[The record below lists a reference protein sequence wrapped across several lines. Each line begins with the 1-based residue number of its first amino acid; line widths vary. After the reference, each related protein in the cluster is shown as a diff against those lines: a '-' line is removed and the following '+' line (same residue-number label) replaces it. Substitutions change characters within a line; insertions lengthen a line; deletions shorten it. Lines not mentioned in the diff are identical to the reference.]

1 MGLSVM
7 RITSIPMIFLLTSQA
22 SRIPSPVPYVHPVVL
37 CAVLAAGA
45 LILFLPR
52 KHIIVPLLG
61 AALLIPFDQVILVGP
76 FHWTM
81 LRVII
86 LLGWLR
92 VLART
97 LAPRQPLLSGGLNAM
112 DKALMLWAAVAAFNI
127 FLLWQS
133 SAAFINQLGAL
144 YNVFGIYFLLRILV
158 RDNQDAGLATRT
170 LTWLAVGVAAMMLLE
185 LASGERMYAALG
197 GSRPHGGETL
207 WERLGALRAVAGF
220 GNPVSAGVFGATLMP
235 LSLALWWKGNRRTAA
250 AGLCAASV
258 IVAASVSSTPV
269 LAYLAAMLGLLLW
282 PLRRHLRLLRWSAAI
297 SLIGLQ
303 LLMNAPVWALIQRAG
318 VVGGSSGYHR
328 YILVDRFF
336 QHFWDWWLL
345 GTRHA
350 GEWGYLSNDI
360 ANQYVGIGESAGLL
374 PLLLFIAAI
383 VYAFKYLGRARQAAE
398 NNHDRRFLW
407 AVGCALFAHVVAF
420 FGLSYFD
427 QLIVSWY
434 ALLAIISAV
443 AVPLAHGQEQPSRQE
458 LHPAETTWIEGFAPC
473 RSNE

>member
-1 MGLSVM
+1 M
-7 RITSIPMIFLLTSQA
+7 
-22 SRIPSPVPYVHPVVL
+22 PSPTSLEGAPASYVHPVVL

-45 LILFLPR
+45 SILLLPR
-52 KHIIVPLLG
+52 RHIIVPLLG
-61 AALLIPFDQVILVGP
+61 AALFIPLDQVILIGP
-76 FHWTM
+76 LHWTM
-81 LRVII
+81 LRVIV
-86 LLGWLR
+86 LLGWIG

-127 FLLWQS
+127 VLLWHTP
-133 SAAFINQLGAL
+133 AAFINQLGAL

-158 RDNQDAGLATRT
+158 RDNRDAGRAMQT
-170 LTWLAVGVAAMMLLE
+170 LTWIAVGVAAMMMLD
-185 LASGERMYAALG
+185 LASGERMYATLH
-197 GSRPHGGETL
+197 GSRPHGGEAL
-207 WERLGALRAVAGF
+207 WGRLGALRAVAGF

-235 LSLALWWKGNRRTAA
+235 LSLALWWKGNRRTAV
-250 AGLCAASV
+250 AGLCAASL

-269 LAYLAAMLGLLLW
+269 LAYLAAMLGLFLW

-297 SLIGLQ
+297 SLLGLQ
-303 LLMNAPVWALIQRAG
+303 LLMNAPVWALIQRGG

-345 GTRHA
+345 GARHA

-398 NNHDRRFLW
+398 NSSDRHFLW

-443 AVPLAHGQEQPSRQE
+443 AVPVAHRQQLARQE
-458 LHPAETTWIEGFAPC
+458 LHPAETMCSEGFASC
-473 RSNE
+473 RVNE